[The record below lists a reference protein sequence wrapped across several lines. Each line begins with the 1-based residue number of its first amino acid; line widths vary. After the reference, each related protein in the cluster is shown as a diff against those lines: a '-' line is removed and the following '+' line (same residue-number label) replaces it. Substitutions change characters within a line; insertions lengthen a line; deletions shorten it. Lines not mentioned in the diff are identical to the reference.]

1 MLSELVIGPVW
12 PYLVVL
18 VAAAVEGEVAY
29 IGAATLVAA
38 GQLNAV
44 AVCLS
49 GAVGA
54 AIGDQA
60 YFYLCRGRLQA
71 WLQKYPAVR
80 SRAAPLV
87 DRVRRHDWLM
97 VLLIRFAPG
106 LRIAIAVACAWAD
119 VPPRRFTLLN
129 LLSAIVWA
137 AALMVLV
144 GWLGPTYLATFGLHG
159 WQAAALTG
167 VVLIGLFVLL
177 GMFERRTI
185 ERGGAD
191 GPVSAV
197 S

>member
-1 MLSELVIGPVW
+1 MLNGLIGPAW
-12 PYLVVL
+12 PYVVVL

-38 GQLNAV
+38 GQLSAV
-44 AVCLS
+44 LVCAS
-49 GAVGA
+49 GAIGA

-60 YFYLCRGRLQA
+60 YFYLCRGRLQS
-71 WLQKYPAVR
+71 WLERHPALR

-129 LLSAIVWA
+129 LFSAIVWA
-137 AALMVLV
+137 TALMVLV
-144 GWLGPTYLATFGLHG
+144 GWLGPTYLATFGLQG
-159 WQAAALTG
+159 WQAGALTG

-177 GMFERRTI
+177 GLFERRTI
-185 ERGGAD
+185 ERGSDDQVGA
-191 GPVSAV
+191 VT
-197 S
+197 